1 MSCQELFASVAK
13 DPKKAEKIDAK
24 SPGCACEEYSV
35 SPHSPGPVTDD
46 ETLWRLILSP
56 VHYDVATGKV
66 TEAAF
71 DDASNKGM
79 SVQRLLVTGSEGDIR
94 QRGYSRAAAKPGRT
108 FECAIGATA
117 AGIRALC
124 SLEDGGRFCIY
135 DTADAADPG
144 HADVCQTRHG
154 SRRARAQLR
163 RELQKQ
169 FSLLIHPERS
179 P

>member
-13 DPKKAEKIDAK
+13 DPKKAEKIDAQ
-24 SPGCACEEYSV
+24 SPDCACEAHSV
-35 SPHSPGPVTDD
+35 SPHSPGPVMDD

-56 VHYDVATGKV
+56 VHYDVATGRV

-71 DDASNKGM
+71 DDASNTGM
-79 SVQRLLVTGSEGDIR
+79 SVQRLAVTGSEGDIR
-94 QRGYSRAAAKPGRT
+94 QRGHARAAAKPGRT

-117 AGIRALC
+117 AGIRALRGP
-124 SLEDGGRFCIY
+124 EGGGRFCIY

-154 SRRARAQLR
+154 SRHTRLQLR
-163 RELQKQ
+163 RELQKH
-169 FSLLIHPERS
+169 FSLLIHPA
-179 P
+179 

>member
-13 DPKKAEKIDAK
+13 DPKKAEKIDAQ
-24 SPGCACEEYSV
+24 SPDCACEAHSV
-35 SPHSPGPVTDD
+35 SPHSPGPVMDD

-56 VHYDVATGKV
+56 VHYDVATGRV

-79 SVQRLLVTGSEGDIR
+79 SVQRLAVTGSEGDIR
-94 QRGYSRAAAKPGRT
+94 QRGHARAAAKPGRT

-117 AGIRALC
+117 AGIRTLRGP
-124 SLEDGGRFCIY
+124 EGGGRFCIY

-154 SRRARAQLR
+154 SRHTRLQLR
-163 RELQKQ
+163 RELQKH
-169 FSLLIHPERS
+169 FSLLIHPA
-179 P
+179 

>member
-13 DPKKAEKIDAK
+13 DPKKAEKIDAQ
-24 SPGCACEEYSV
+24 SPDCACEAHSV
-35 SPHSPGPVTDD
+35 SPHSPGPVMDD

-56 VHYDVATGKV
+56 VHYDVATGRV

-79 SVQRLLVTGSEGDIR
+79 SVQRLAVTGSEGDIR
-94 QRGYSRAAAKPGRT
+94 QRGHARAAAKPGRT

-117 AGIRALC
+117 AGIRALRGP
-124 SLEDGGRFCIY
+124 EGGGRFCIY

-154 SRRARAQLR
+154 SRHTRLQLR
-163 RELQKQ
+163 RELQKH
-169 FSLLIHPERS
+169 FSLLIQPA
-179 P
+179 

>member
-1 MSCQELFASVAK
+1 MSCQELFANVAK
-13 DPKKAEKIDAK
+13 DPEKAEKIDAQA
-24 SPGCACEEYSV
+24 GDCACEAHSV
-35 SPHSPGPVTDD
+35 SPYSPGPVTDD
-46 ETLWRLILSP
+46 ETVWRLILSP
-56 VHYDVATGKV
+56 VHYDVVTGKV

-79 SVQRLLVTGSEGDIR
+79 SVQRLVVTGSEDDIR
-94 QRGYSRAAAKPGRT
+94 QKGHARAAAKPGRT

-117 AGIRALC
+117 AGIRALRGP
-124 SLEDGGRFCIY
+124 EDSGRFCIY
-135 DTADAADPG
+135 DTGEAADPG

-169 FSLLIHPERS
+169 FSRLIYPA
-179 P
+179 

>member
-13 DPKKAEKIDAK
+13 DPKKAEKIDAQ
-24 SPGCACEEYSV
+24 SPDCACEAHSV
-35 SPHSPGPVTDD
+35 SPHSPGPVMDD

-79 SVQRLLVTGSEGDIR
+79 SVQRLVVTGSEGDIR
-94 QRGYSRAAAKPGRT
+94 QRGHARAAAKPGRT

-117 AGIRALC
+117 AGIRALRGP
-124 SLEDGGRFCIY
+124 EGGGRFCIY

-154 SRRARAQLR
+154 SRHTRLQLR
-163 RELQKQ
+163 RELQKH
-169 FSLLIHPERS
+169 FSLLIHPA
-179 P
+179 